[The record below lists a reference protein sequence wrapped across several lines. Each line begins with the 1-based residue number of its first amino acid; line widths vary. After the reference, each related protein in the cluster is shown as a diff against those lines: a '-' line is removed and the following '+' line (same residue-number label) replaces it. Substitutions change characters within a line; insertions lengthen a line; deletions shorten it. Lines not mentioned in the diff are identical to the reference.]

1 MFLFHCKKKRKKP
14 SSLLP
19 PPPPSYH
26 SANDDYVFKTTI
38 STTTTTMKTTRKTF
52 RFVVPFKHSHFILG
66 CTIWTFSFSFSFFRH
81 CVFHRISM
89 DIFHSLCVYSFFF
102 FWLNQKLPNQTTI
115 INDITTT
122 SLIQIKDS
130 GIDDNK
136 DIIFFFLMVHARG
149 FFVFFYPDRRS
160 AHVLFFPNKQ
170 TIKCVYNFELN
181 WKNKTSRDFISFSLF
196 VI

>member
-1 MFLFHCKKKRKKP
+1 MVNDDDDEQQQRRRSLYKWLDTQIHKVVGGYIVRSNNSQWIFSKKSKSKKKQVCLQHSCGFFFSMFLFHCKKKKRKKP

-102 FWLNQKLPNQTTI
+102 LVKSKITEPNYHHQWYHYHFFNPNQ
-115 INDITTT
+115 
-122 SLIQIKDS
+122 
-130 GIDDNK
+130 G
-136 DIIFFFLMVHARG
+136 
-149 FFVFFYPDRRS
+149 
-160 AHVLFFPNKQ
+160 
-170 TIKCVYNFELN
+170 
-181 WKNKTSRDFISFSLF
+181 
-196 VI
+196 